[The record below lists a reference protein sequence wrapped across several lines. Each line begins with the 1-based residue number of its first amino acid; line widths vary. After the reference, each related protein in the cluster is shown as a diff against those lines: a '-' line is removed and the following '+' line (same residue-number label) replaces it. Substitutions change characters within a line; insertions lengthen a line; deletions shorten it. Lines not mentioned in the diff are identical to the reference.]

1 MDVALHPDV
10 ASLAGLIG
18 TWTGSGEGRYPTIEP
33 FRYSETVEF
42 GHVGKPF
49 VAYRQSTVN
58 LGSGLPAHA
67 EAGYLRGI
75 GEGRIELVLAQPSGI
90 VEVAEGTVAA
100 VAGGLRISLHTTS
113 VTGTPTA
120 KDVHSIERTIEV
132 TGDTLTYDLAM
143 SAVGQPLQHHLA
155 AELHRTA

>member
-1 MDVALHPDV
+1 MDVGLHPDV

-18 TWTGSGEGRYPTIEP
+18 TWTGTGQGTYPTIEP
-33 FRYSETVEF
+33 FRYSESVEF

-67 EAGYLRGI
+67 EAGYLRGV
-75 GEGRIELVLAQPSGI
+75 GGGRIELVLAQPSGI
-90 VEVAEGTVAA
+90 VEVAEGTVEPLP
-100 VAGGLRISLHTTS
+100 GGFRVNLRTTS

-120 KDVHSIERTIEV
+120 KDVHSVERTIEV
-132 TGDTLTYDLAM
+132 SGDTLRYDLAM

-155 AELHRTA
+155 AELHRT